1 VVSHNGASYLPRTL
15 AALLEQTRPA
25 DAAIGV
31 DTGSR
36 DNSAKQLERALGKAN
51 VTSSEHPKDGF
62 GGAVKA
68 GLAALAP
75 AKGTGSKWIWLLHDD
90 AAPAPD
96 ALAELLHAVERA
108 PSVTVAGC
116 KQLDWDAERRLI
128 DAGLSTSRWAE
139 RLTLIDADELDQGQY
154 DGRTDTFAVNS
165 AGMLVRRDVWEQLQG
180 FDPALPGVGDDV
192 DLCWRNWLAGN
203 RVVVVPSA
211 RMFHVDGR
219 PDALSNPVAARK
231 AQIHLRLKHCP
242 AWAVP
247 VHAVGALLGSVLR
260 FVLSILVKEPG
271 RGLSQ
276 LGATLAA
283 LVRPAALFRGR
294 RTAAQSRKVRRSVI
308 RGLQTSRREVWAH
321 RRSLVE
327 AVGVDED
334 EDFLPERLSSDLLNS
349 APTGDAGD
357 DFAALAT
364 KDRGWIGTGALTA
377 VFLALAASVAGLL
390 GLFGASAVTGGGLLP
405 LSSDPAAI
413 WRTASSWWIG
423 LGAGLPGHGDPFGYV
438 LWLLSLIGGGDGNA
452 AMAWLLLL
460 AMPLSALGAW
470 FAAGALTRLR
480 RFRFIAALLWA
491 AAPALQVALNQGRAG
506 ALLAH
511 VMMPLL
517 VLALLRATG
526 SARGRGA
533 AAGKH
538 ALASASKGR
547 GAAAL
552 PTKAAPGKP
561 GSNGTPSWT
570 AAAAAGLVLAVVTA
584 SAPSLFL
591 PLALLI
597 VFCGIFLGRRGR
609 TIWWA
614 LLPAVVL
621 FVPYGISL
629 LDRPRA
635 LLADPGVPLGSDA
648 APLWQQ
654 LLGQPLEFAPDGGL
668 ANLPLFGPSGVPWAL
683 LLALLLGAPL
693 LILAAAALF
702 VPGRRT
708 RVTRMLWLAAIVML
722 AWSWAS
728 AHVATAL
735 VGNTLVTPFSG
746 PAVSAAA
753 CALLGAAMIGA
764 ENLLRFAGRSRTGA
778 EGSPRS
784 ARAAV
789 LPWFSGL
796 VTALLVVGPLLG
808 MSVWATQN
816 ALPDADS
823 GYPHGALGAAPLL
836 TPAAERTLPATAV
849 DHGQG
854 PERSNTLVITPD
866 EQGGY
871 GSALMRGAGTTL
883 DSLSTIAAARQISG
897 PPGKEQL
904 RGDDDATASIRTAV
918 ATIVAGTGVDPRPA
932 LEQLGAGF
940 VVLKAPDAAAQLTAN
955 RIDAVPGLVAV
966 GQTDAGWLW
975 RITPLS
981 DAAAKDAET
990 AHRAR
995 IIDPKGA
1002 VTALLPSSGNNV
1014 DGAVPDGAVGRKLV
1028 LAERFDPGWSAWL
1041 DGHRLTAT
1049 TSGWAQSFTLPARG
1063 GDLEVRY
1070 VSPWEPWLGALQV
1083 LVIGL
1088 TALLAIPMPARRPR
1102 PTRTIQDRGREEQP
1116 LPKERSSV

>member
-1 VVSHNGASYLPRTL
+1 MVSHNGASYLPRTL
-15 AALLEQTRPA
+15 AALLDQTRPA

-31 DTGSR
+31 DTGSH
-36 DNSAKQLERALGKAN
+36 DNSATLLEQALGNAN
-51 VTSSEHPKDGF
+51 VTSSSHPKSGF
-62 GGAVKA
+62 GGAVKE
-68 GLAALAP
+68 GLASLAP
-75 AKGTGSKWIWLLHDD
+75 AKGTGSEWIWLLHDD
-90 AAPAPD
+90 AAPAPN

-154 DGRTDTFAVNS
+154 DGRTDTLAVNS

-203 RVVVVPSA
+203 RVVVVPTA

-219 PDALSNPVAARK
+219 PEGLASPAAARK

-242 AWAVP
+242 GWAVP
-247 VHAVGALLGSVLR
+247 VHAAGALLGSVLR

-276 LGATLAA
+276 LGATVAA
-283 LVRPAALFRGR
+283 LARPAALFRGR
-294 RTAAQSRKVRRSVI
+294 QAAAQTRKVRRSVI

-334 EDFLPERLSSDLLNS
+334 EDFQPERLSSSLMNS
-349 APTGDAGD
+349 EPTGDAGD

-364 KDRGWIGTGALTA
+364 KDRGWIGTGAVTA
-377 VFLALAASVAGLL
+377 AFLALAASVAGLL
-390 GLFGASAVTGGGLLP
+390 GVFGASKVTGGGLLP
-405 LSSDPAAI
+405 LSADPATI
-413 WRTASSWWIG
+413 WRTASSWWIS
-423 LGAGLPGHGDPFGYV
+423 LGAGLPGRGDPFDYV
-438 LWLLSLIGGGDGNA
+438 LWLLSVIGGGDGNA
-452 AMAWLLLL
+452 AMSWLLLL
-460 AMPLSALGAW
+460 AMPLSAVGAW
-470 FAAGALTRLR
+470 FAAGALTGLR

-491 AAPALQVALNQGRAG
+491 AAPALQVAVNQGRAG

-526 SARGRGA
+526 SARGRA
-533 AAGKH
+533 
-538 ALASASKGR
+538 
-547 GAAAL
+547 
-552 PTKAAPGKP
+552 AAPGKHSQAAAATGKSTSALPVKALPAKP

-591 PLALLI
+591 PFALLI

-609 TIWWA
+609 TVWWA
-614 LLPAVVL
+614 LLPAAML
-621 FVPYGISL
+621 FLPFAISV

-683 LLALLLGAPL
+683 LLALLVGAPL
-693 LILAAAALF
+693 LILAVAALF

-708 RVTRMLWLAAIVML
+708 RVTRMLWLAAILML

-735 VGNTLVTPFSG
+735 TGNTLVTPFSG
-746 PAVSAAA
+746 PAVSAAE

-764 ENLLRFAGRSRTGA
+764 DNLLRYAGRSRRRT
-778 EGSPRS
+778 EGNP
-784 ARAAV
+784 RAAV

-796 VTALLVVGPLLG
+796 TTALLVAGPLAG
-808 MSVWATQN
+808 MTVWATQN
-816 ALPDADS
+816 ALPDSDS
-823 GYPHGALGAAPLL
+823 GYSRDALGTAPLVH
-836 TPAAERTLPATAV
+836 PAAARTLPATAV

-854 PERSNTLVITPD
+854 PEQSNTLVITPD
-866 EQGGY
+866 DQGGY

-897 PPGKEQL
+897 APGKEQI
-904 RGDDDATASIRTAV
+904 RGDDAATASIRTAV

-932 LEQLGAGF
+932 LEQLGTGF
-940 VVLKAPDAAAQLTAN
+940 VVLKATDAAAQLTAN

-981 DAAAKDAET
+981 DAAAKDAVA

-995 IIDPKGA
+995 IIDTKGT
-1002 VTALLPSSGNNV
+1002 VTALLPSSGNRV
-1014 DGAVPDGAVGRKLV
+1014 DTTVPDGAAGRKLV
-1028 LAERFDPGWSAWL
+1028 LAERFDTGWSAWL
-1041 DGHRLTAT
+1041 DGRRLTAT
-1049 TSGWAQSFTLPARG
+1049 TSGWAQAFTLPARG

-1070 VSPWEPWLGALQV
+1070 VSPGGLWLGVLQV
-1083 LVIGL
+1083 VVIGL
-1088 TALLAIPMPARRPR
+1088 TALLAIPMPARRPK
-1102 PTRTIQDRGREEQP
+1102 PARTIPERRRKEQS